1 LRLVGAL
8 AWFWQIRSY
17 VAEGRL
23 WLERA
28 LAQAPEP
35 SEARAK
41 ALYGAASVMFWQSD
55 FPAAGAYLEECLA
68 LCRALAIKDY
78 PYPLYALG
86 FLRLYEGDAVQAQSI
101 FEDCLRDSRIVADK
115 WSCACVLLGV
125 AKAAATLGDS
135 AKAVKFYEESLAVA
149 TQLGDRWTISMALG
163 ESGNVLLQ
171 QGDLRAARARLEEAL
186 KLQQQLEH
194 RWPAALTHFGL
205 GQVFLRQCQFDN
217 ARIHY
222 GESLTAFAELASKQ
236 GIATCLAAFAELAEE
251 QQQMARAV
259 RLYAAAD
266 ALREVVGVFLQ
277 DAYFIGYDK
286 KIEAV
291 RTRLDR
297 DLSRDWAQGH
307 AMPVE
312 QAVSDALQTGL

>member
-1 LRLVGAL
+1 
-8 AWFWQIRSY
+8 
-17 VAEGRL
+17 
-23 WLERA
+23 
-28 LAQAPEP
+28 
-35 SEARAK
+35 
-41 ALYGAASVMFWQSD
+41 M
-55 FPAAGAYLEECLA
+55 
-68 LCRALAIKDY
+68 
-78 PYPLYALG
+78 
-86 FLRLYEGDAVQAQSI
+86 
-101 FEDCLRDSRIVADK
+101 
-115 WSCACVLLGV
+115 
-125 AKAAATLGDS
+125 
-135 AKAVKFYEESLAVA
+135 
-149 TQLGDRWTISMALG
+149 
-163 ESGNVLLQ
+163 LLQ
-171 QGDLRAARARLEEAL
+171 QGDLKAARARLEEAL

-222 GESLTAFAELASKQ
+222 GESLTVFAELASKQ

-266 ALREVVGVFLQ
+266 ALRELVGVFLQ

-286 KIEAV
+286 KIAAV

-297 DLSRDWAQGH
+297 NLSREWAQGH
-307 AMPVE
+307 TMPLD